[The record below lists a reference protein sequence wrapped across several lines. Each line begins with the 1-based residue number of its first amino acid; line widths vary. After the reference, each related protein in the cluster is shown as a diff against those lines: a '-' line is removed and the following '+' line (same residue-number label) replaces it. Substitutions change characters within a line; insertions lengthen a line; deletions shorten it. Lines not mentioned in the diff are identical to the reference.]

1 MEKDNDNSISAELSN
16 REEKDKLLDEIAM
29 LKANVSLLEI
39 MIETPK
45 FGQLQFVKMPLT
57 LMHDSEAAR
66 FHIPDVETELCQ
78 LYRFAGLRCREF
90 DRNSRFVFEIYR
102 AEQNVMKNDVY
113 AIEILIDEN
122 DRGKLGKW
130 VLPMSVD
137 VQEILSKYPIDNLN
151 NVKHFLRSC
160 KHHVDCYLCRL
171 KQFEELQDLIS
182 GIKNI
187 RVSHTFGITLIELI
201 ISGIKDMD
209 TDEIYN
215 ITLYL
220 YYESAAARP
229 YKLSSDTDDEERPS
243 PILIKKLNKYFKSFL
258 KKNLSSA
265 FLQIGKSQ
273 TEFVW
278 QKIMA
283 NDNEDI
289 MEVFDKSDGGN
300 MGFLEEFLHCNDK
313 KKQKNNKNKVQN
325 EESTLHENET
335 ETSLR
340 VEKEKCDD
348 INVTDDTAGD
358 DSLGKDE
365 KIKSRKRK
373 RLAKTIV
380 KPRGS
385 KKSQADLKR
394 LKNGMS
400 GIEKK
405 SDRNIADINY
415 PISNVAS
422 VVKKPTLQKQSE
434 ICKADIEHVQME
446 DNYN

>member
-1 MEKDNDNSISAELSN
+1 
-16 REEKDKLLDEIAM
+16 
-29 LKANVSLLEI
+29 
-39 MIETPK
+39 
-45 FGQLQFVKMPLT
+45 
-57 LMHDSEAAR
+57 
-66 FHIPDVETELCQ
+66 
-78 LYRFAGLRCREF
+78 
-90 DRNSRFVFEIYR
+90 
-102 AEQNVMKNDVY
+102 
-113 AIEILIDEN
+113 
-122 DRGKLGKW
+122 
-130 VLPMSVD
+130 
-137 VQEILSKYPIDNLN
+137 
-151 NVKHFLRSC
+151 
-160 KHHVDCYLCRL
+160 
-171 KQFEELQDLIS
+171 
-182 GIKNI
+182 
-187 RVSHTFGITLIELI
+187 
-201 ISGIKDMD
+201 MD

-229 YKLSSDTDDEERPS
+229 YKLCSDTDDDERPS

-289 MEVFDKSDGGN
+289 MEVFDKSDDGN
-300 MGFLEEFLHCNDK
+300 MGFLEEFLHRSDK

-400 GIEKK
+400 GTEKK
-405 SDRNIADINY
+405 
-415 PISNVAS
+415 
-422 VVKKPTLQKQSE
+422 K
-434 ICKADIEHVQME
+434 
-446 DNYN
+446 